1 MVRLWGAWV
10 RNRKKVLLK
19 NDGESRMLNKLR
31 GLDKDVTDTV
41 DVTDWRA
48 VCAAI
53 VEIFEKR
60 YPGEDVGVIP
70 TLVEDFHRLYSGEYP
85 GFHACDIGYHNIQH
99 VLDVSLAMA
108 RLIDGFEKCHRS
120 EEQLGLPL
128 ALAGLASALFHDAG
142 YIRHRND
149 TKHKN
154 GAEYTRVHVS
164 RSARFLTKYLP
175 TVGLDYAVPI
185 CKKMVHFT
193 GYEVNPND
201 ISVPTEA
208 EKQIGWLLGTADLIA
223 QMADVAYLEK
233 CRDKLYPEFEEGGT
247 AGTGGIFSAAGVIY
261 KTPQQLMES
270 TPNFIRT
277 AVQVRLDGYFH
288 QSYRYAAE
296 HFGGDNLYMDA
307 IYENCS
313 LLEAVLAKNNSKL
326 LMKSDFRTQ

>member
-1 MVRLWGAWV
+1 M
-10 RNRKKVLLK
+10 
-19 NDGESRMLNKLR
+19 
-31 GLDKDVTDTV
+31 LDKSRSANRDVSNTV
-41 DVTDWRA
+41 DVTDWKA

-53 VEIFEKR
+53 LEIFEAR
-60 YPGEDVGVIP
+60 YSGEDVSVIP

-85 GFHACDIGYHNIQH
+85 GYHGCDIGYHNIQH

-108 RLIDGFEKCHRS
+108 RLIDGYEQCHDGDS
-120 EEQLGLPL
+120 QLGFPL

-149 TKHKN
+149 SKHKN
-154 GAEYTRVHVS
+154 GAEYTRIHVS
-164 RSARFLTKYLP
+164 RSARFLTNYLP

-201 ISVPTEA
+201 IYVPTEA
-208 EKQIGWLLGTADLIA
+208 EKKMGWLLGTADLIA

-247 AGTGGIFSAAGVIY
+247 AGTGGSFSNVGVIY
-261 KTPQQLMES
+261 KTPLQLMES

-277 AVQVRLDGYFH
+277 AIQVRLDGYFH
-288 QSYRYAAE
+288 QSYRYAEE
-296 HFGGDNLYMDA
+296 HFGGENLYMDA
-307 IYENCS
+307 IYENCRLLESMLEKNNPS
-313 LLEAVLAKNNSKL
+313 LL
-326 LMKSDFRTQ
+326 MTSDFRKL